1 MINLSS
7 LKGQRIAVM
16 GLGKT
21 GLSSCLSLIAANV
34 DVVAWDDQEHERIQA
49 VSLGIP
55 IADFSVIPLNDFD
68 MMIWSPGIPHHFPQ
82 RHPVALR
89 AEAENV
95 PLVSDVDV
103 LCRVQSQADFI
114 GITGTNGKST
124 TTALVAHILRAFRP
138 TEMGGNIGVPVL
150 DLAPLDAGGTYVIEM
165 SSYQIE
171 LTPSFAP
178 RGAILLNIT
187 PDHLQR
193 HGGLEG
199 YVSAKSKIF
208 QNTSSATQKP
218 VAVIGIDTN
227 ICQDIFKKNQAKNM
241 WTVIPVSTHKK
252 LDDGVYVLDGQLY
265 DARDN
270 MHVFIADL
278 TMMPSLKGQHNHEN
292 AACAYAL
299 LRYLYNLDPALIIN
313 EMKSFSG
320 LQHRQYLVCNIN
332 GVSYINDSKAT
343 NADAAGKA
351 LACFEN
357 IYWIL
362 GGQPKEGG
370 LNGLETYMNR
380 INHAYVIGE
389 AAPQFAIWLTYNK
402 VPFTQCGTLDMA
414 VEAAHQAAQAAHEGV
429 VLLSP
434 ACASWDQFR
443 SFEHRG
449 ELFTD
454 KVMKLS
460 EIKT

>member
-1 MINLSS
+1 MIDLSS

-21 GLSSCLSLIAANV
+21 GLSSCLSLMKNNI
-34 DVVAWDDQEHERIQA
+34 DVVAWDDKEQARIDA
-49 VSLGIP
+49 VSKGIP
-55 IADFSVIPLNDFD
+55 IADFSVIPLDNFD
-68 MMIWSPGIPHHFPQ
+68 MMIWSPGIAHHFPEL
-82 RHPVALR
+82 HPVVKR
-89 AEAENV
+89 AEAAHV
-95 PLVSDVDV
+95 LLVCDVDV
-103 LCRVQSQADFI
+103 LCRVQPQADFI

-165 SSYQIE
+165 SSYQTE

-193 HGGLEG
+193 HGGFDG
-199 YVSAKSKIF
+199 YIAAKEKIF
-208 QNTSSATQKP
+208 QNAVPTTRKP
-218 VAVIGIDTN
+218 VAVIGIDTD
-227 ICQDIFKKNQAKNM
+227 ICRDIFKKMQAKNI
-241 WTVIPVSTHKK
+241 WTTIPVSTKEK
-252 LDDGVYVLDGQLY
+252 LDFGVYVVDGKLY
-265 DARDN
+265 DAKDN
-270 MHVFIADL
+270 THILIADL
-278 TMMPSLKGQHNHEN
+278 TTMPSLKGQHNHEN

-299 LRYLYNLDPALIIN
+299 LRYIYDIPSADIIN
-313 EMKSFSG
+313 QMKSFAG
-320 LQHRQYLVCNIN
+320 LQHRQYVVGNIN
-332 GVSYINDSKAT
+332 SVPYINDSKAT

-357 IYWIL
+357 IHWIL
-362 GGQPKEGG
+362 GGQSKEGG
-370 LNGLETYMNR
+370 LNGLEPYMHR
-380 INHAYVIGE
+380 INHAYLIGE
-389 AAPQFAIWLTYNK
+389 AAQEFAIWLTKNK
-402 VPFTQCGTLDMA
+402 VPFTQCGTLDVA
-414 VEAAHQAAQAAHEGV
+414 VDAAHQAAQLSHQGV

-449 ELFTD
+449 DVFTD
-454 KVMKLS
+454 RVKQLS
-460 EIKT
+460 GFKK